1 MGNVQMTELKP
12 SNFKTKIMNE
22 LMIIVFGLAVVRTLT
37 PLIKKENFKLSTIFV
52 AFITC
57 WAFYHLLFNCATIT
71 FNGL

>member
-1 MGNVQMTELKP
+1 
-12 SNFKTKIMNE
+12 MNE

-37 PLIKKENFKLSTIFV
+37 PLIKKENWNFGSLLLAISM
-52 AFITC
+52 C